1 MDIYFEI
8 ITWLILLHNMAIT
21 FEYLPIHDYHGLY
34 MGLKHFIFI
43 GVYNWHILKI
53 QMVRVIVRVHIY
65 YPAPFAQQIQIFI
78 A

>member
-1 MDIYFEI
+1 
-8 ITWLILLHNMAIT
+8 
-21 FEYLPIHDYHGLY
+21 

-65 YPAPFAQQIQIFI
+65 YPAPFAQHNLFLIDK
-78 A
+78 ASDVL

>member
-53 QMVRVIVRVHIY
+53 QMVRAYYDQIY
-65 YPAPFAQQIQIFI
+65 NNTLGPATT
-78 A
+78 